1 MGGVV
6 MGESRSKSANSSE
19 HKSEEDKN
27 VRILSR
33 PISTEHLLNAQ
44 RKSFWPYL
52 CLVVALIL
60 LLVVGYFAWFFQ
72 NQNLL
77 LQERFD
83 NIQNQVNLDY
93 KKHIT
98 SSVALKQE
106 LNKQVNSV
114 ISQVDIVNK
123 QNVNLKS
130 LVLSNQQAIQKQ
142 QKLLSSP
149 GNSISMIKNNAKQ
162 LMLGS
167 LVQNVKQAVLMNQV
181 ALASQ
186 LWFDNSNFL
195 IKNFKNL
202 APNLNRVNNDFSNL
216 VITNEPML
224 ISNLSKL
231 AGSRDQ
237 LEIVDIN
244 ARYQSLKKSSVDKN
258 KKLVTLKSNK
268 ANEDS
273 SWWERQKVSSK
284 KYLSDI
290 WSHIKSSVVVSNN
303 KSEAPLLITQGDRVD
318 AYRIVV
324 QYLMQMQWGVV
335 SGDYKLFNQT
345 KFELSSFVEKNMIEN
360 PKRNSWLKR
369 LGALSL
375 PDQESK
381 VKSLI
386 ISLNDLT
393 DKASVVYF
401 KDGVT
406 GEYKNNSSGHSV
418 GEHA

>member
-1 MGGVV
+1 

-19 HKSEEDKN
+19 HKSEEDNN

-33 PISTEHLLNAQ
+33 PISPEYLINAQ
-44 RKSFWPYL
+44 RRSLWPYL

-98 SSVALKQE
+98 TSVALKQE
-106 LNKQVNSV
+106 LNKQVSSV

-123 QNVNLKS
+123 QNANLKS

-142 QKLLSSP
+142 QKLLNSP
-149 GNSISMIKNNAKQ
+149 GNAISMIKNNAKQ

-186 LWFDNSNFL
+186 LWFDNSDFL
-195 IKNFKNL
+195 IKNFKDL
-202 APNLNRVNNDFSNL
+202 APNINRVNNDFSKL

-224 ISNLSKL
+224 ISNLAKL

-244 ARYQSLKKSSVDKN
+244 ARYQSLKKSSLAKLKSKNTVDKTPSDISW
-258 KKLVTLKSNK
+258 LDRQK
-268 ANEDS
+268 AN
-273 SWWERQKVSSK
+273 SK

-335 SGDYKLFNQT
+335 SGDYKLFERT
-345 KFELSSFVEKNMIEN
+345 KLELNSFVEKNMIEN
-360 PKRNSWLKR
+360 PKRNSWFKR

-375 PDQESK
+375 PDQKTK
-381 VKSLI
+381 VRGLI
-386 ISLNDLT
+386 ANLT
-393 DKASVVYF
+393 ELSDKASINYF
-401 KDGVT
+401 KDN
-406 GEYKNNSSGHSV
+406 KSSSRSDINSV
-418 GEHA
+418 GKHA

>member
-1 MGGVV
+1 MGGVG

-33 PISTEHLLNAQ
+33 PISTEHLINAQ
-44 RKSFWPYL
+44 RRSLWPYL

-98 SSVALKQE
+98 TSVALKQE
-106 LNKQVNSV
+106 LNKQVSSV

-123 QNVNLKS
+123 QNANLKS

-142 QKLLSSP
+142 QKLLNSP
-149 GNSISMIKNNAKQ
+149 GNAISMIKNNAKQ

-186 LWFDNSNFL
+186 LWFDNSDFL
-195 IKNFKNL
+195 IKNFKDL
-202 APNLNRVNNDFSNL
+202 APNINRVNNDFSKL

-224 ISNLSKL
+224 ISALAKL
-231 AGSRDQ
+231 ANSRDQ

-244 ARYQSLKKSSVDKN
+244 ARYQSLKKSSLAKLKSKNTVDK
-258 KKLVTLKSNK
+258 TPS
-268 ANEDS
+268 DI
-273 SWWERQKVSSK
+273 SWLDRQKVSSK

-303 KSEAPLLITQGDRVD
+303 KSEVPLLITQGDRVD

-335 SGDYKLFNQT
+335 TGDYKMFNQT
-345 KFELSSFVEKNMIEN
+345 KFELSSFIEKNMIDN

-386 ISLNDLT
+386 ISLNGLT
-393 DKASVVYF
+393 DKASVIYF
-401 KDGVT
+401 KDGIM
-406 GEYKNNSSGHSV
+406 GEHKNNSSVHSV

>member
-1 MGGVV
+1 
-6 MGESRSKSANSSE
+6 MGESRSKSANSNE
-19 HKSEEDKN
+19 HKSEDDKN

-33 PISTEHLLNAQ
+33 PISTEHLINAQ
-44 RKSFWPYL
+44 RRSLWPYL

-123 QNVNLKS
+123 QNANLKS
-130 LVLSNQQAIQKQ
+130 LVLSNQQEIQKQ
-142 QKLLSSP
+142 QKLLNSP
-149 GNSISMIKNNAKQ
+149 GNAISMIKSNAKQ

-195 IKNFKNL
+195 IKNFKDL
-202 APNLNRVNNDFSNL
+202 APNISRVNNDFSNL

-224 ISNLSKL
+224 ISNLAKL

-237 LEIVDIN
+237 LEIVDAN
-244 ARYQSLKKSSVDKN
+244 ARYQSLKKASLAKLESKNAVDK
-258 KKLVTLKSNK
+258 TPSNISWLDRQK
-268 ANEDS
+268 AN
-273 SWWERQKVSSK
+273 SK
-284 KYLSDI
+284 KYLIDI

-335 SGDYKLFNQT
+335 TGDYKVFNQT
-345 KFELSSFVEKNMIEN
+345 KLDLKYFVEKNMIDN

-369 LGALSL
+369 LGVLSL
-375 PDQESK
+375 PDQEIK

-386 ISLNDLT
+386 ISLNALT
-393 DKASVVYF
+393 DKASVIYF
-401 KDGVT
+401 KDSNHKTPAAT
-406 GEYKNNSSGHSV
+406 G

>member
-1 MGGVV
+1 MGGVG

-33 PISTEHLLNAQ
+33 PISTEHLINAQ
-44 RKSFWPYL
+44 RRSLWPYL

-106 LNKQVNSV
+106 LNKQVSSV

-123 QNVNLKS
+123 QNANLKS

-142 QKLLSSP
+142 QKLLNSP
-149 GNSISMIKNNAKQ
+149 GNAISMIKNNAKQ

-186 LWFDNSNFL
+186 LWFDNSDFL
-195 IKNFKNL
+195 IKNFKDL
-202 APNLNRVNNDFSNL
+202 APNINRVNNDFSKL

-224 ISNLSKL
+224 ISNLAKL

-244 ARYQSLKKSSVDKN
+244 ARYQSLKKSSLAKLKSKNTVDK
-258 KKLVTLKSNK
+258 TPS
-268 ANEDS
+268 DI
-273 SWWERQKVSSK
+273 SWLDRQKVSSK

-335 SGDYKLFNQT
+335 TGDYKIFNQT
-345 KFELSSFVEKNMIEN
+345 KFELNSFVEKNMIEN

-369 LGALSL
+369 LGVLSL

-386 ISLNDLT
+386 ISLNGLT

-406 GEYKNNSSGHSV
+406 GEYKNSSSGHSV

>member
-1 MGGVV
+1 MGGVG

-44 RKSFWPYL
+44 RKSLWPYL

-123 QNVNLKS
+123 QNTKLKS

-142 QKLLSSP
+142 QKLLNSP
-149 GNSISMIKNNAKQ
+149 GNAISMIKNNAKQ

-181 ALASQ
+181 ALARQ

-195 IKNFKNL
+195 IKNFKDL
-202 APNLNRVNNDFSNL
+202 APNISRVNNDFSNL

-224 ISNLSKL
+224 ISNLAKL

-237 LEIVDIN
+237 LEIVDVN
-244 ARYQSLKKSSVDKN
+244 ARYQSLKKSSLAKLKSKNTVDK
-258 KKLVTLKSNK
+258 TPSDISWFDRQK
-268 ANEDS
+268 AN
-273 SWWERQKVSSK
+273 SK

-335 SGDYKLFNQT
+335 TGDYKIFNQT

-369 LGALSL
+369 LGVLSL

-386 ISLNDLT
+386 ISLNGLT

-401 KDGVT
+401 KYGVT
-406 GEYKNNSSGHSV
+406 GEYKDNSSGHSV